1 MPGTVKS
8 ELLSYAD
15 RITKCERQEK
25 GRGGGAHEDGD
36 LSAFMLFCKSS
47 FTAGHLE
54 DIVQKSVTDLIRC
67 LGSVS
72 DGAGI
77 EVDQAAALFIEES
90 GVGGDLYCGSG
101 NSESFDVL

>member
-1 MPGTVKS
+1 MKAAGIS
-8 ELLSYAD
+8 F
-15 RITKCERQEK
+15 C
-25 GRGGGAHEDGD
+25 GASIYVYNFWRDALKNDAVLEDGD
-36 LSAFMLFCKSS
+36 LSALMLFCKSS

-101 NSESFDVL
+101 NSESFD

>member
-1 MPGTVKS
+1 MCCFLGGES
-8 ELLSYAD
+8 EGD
-15 RITKCERQEK
+15 R
-25 GRGGGAHEDGD
+25 AHEDGD

-54 DIVQKSVTDLIRC
+54 DIVQKSVADLVQC

-72 DGAGI
+72 YGACI
-77 EVDQAAALFIEES
+77 EVDPAAAFFVEES